1 MPGYVNLRRLMCT
14 ITGFATSCPWA
25 AMRMHTGREDRARV
39 EEPRGTTTQEEATT
53 TSAAAD
59 AALRRGIEGEAW
71 GIETRGEYDR

>member
-1 MPGYVNLRRLMCT
+1 
-14 ITGFATSCPWA
+14 
-25 AMRMHTGREDRARV
+25 MHTGREDRARV

-71 GIETRGEYDR
+71 GILGREKIMRVRGCQSGSTLTEGSFFVGD